1 MNQING
7 LNSLGKS
14 TLTMLESLQP
24 PPVEAVL
31 TPLIN
36 EIAASSGKIAF
47 ILDDNHL
54 IENQAIHE
62 ILSFLIENQPPQFH
76 LVITTREDPQL
87 PLARLR
93 AKDQLTELRAA
104 DLRFTPPEAAE
115 FLNEIMGLV
124 LSEEDI
130 TALEIRTEGWITGLQ
145 LAALSMQKRRDVSTF
160 VKSFTGSHKLVLDAV
175 NVGEPP
181 GTVVELAKDDI
192 PLFRGIKMSDHQITF
207 QEVLGLAKI
216 RDKFPEHLHLIGAQ
230 PADLSI
236 GVGLSPTIEAV
247 IPELVERTICVLKNW
262 GIIPAEGKQNEYR
275 SYNLYNTT

>member
-1 MNQING
+1 VCEVTNKEPGSWHEPGSYLIIMANRKIVLGIGNTLNTDEGLGVHALDGLRARLGEIDQLEVLDGGTLG
-7 LNSLGKS
+7 LNL
-14 TLTMLESLQP
+14 
-24 PPVEAVL
+24 
-31 TPLIN
+31 
-36 EIAASSGKIAF
+36 
-47 ILDDNHL
+47 
-54 IENQAIHE
+54 
-62 ILSFLIENQPPQFH
+62 
-76 LVITTREDPQL
+76 L
-87 PLARLR
+87 PLV
-93 AKDQLTELRAA
+93 E
-104 DLRFTPPEAAE
+104 EA
-115 FLNEIMGLV
+115 
-124 LSEEDI
+124 
-130 TALEIRTEGWITGLQ
+130 
-145 LAALSMQKRRDVSTF
+145 
-160 VKSFTGSHKLVLDAV
+160 SHLLVLDAV

-247 IPELVERTICVLKNW
+247 IPELVEHTICVLKNW